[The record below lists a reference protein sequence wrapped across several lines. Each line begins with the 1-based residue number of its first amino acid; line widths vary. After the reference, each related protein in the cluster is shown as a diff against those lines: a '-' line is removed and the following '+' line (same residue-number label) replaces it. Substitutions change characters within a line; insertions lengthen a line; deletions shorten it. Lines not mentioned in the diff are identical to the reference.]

1 MNIVIDEQFQRV
13 EGEDQSVEDEEERVY
28 HWNGEGAT
36 ENENNLK
43 VRRLWD
49 KYHWQ
54 IKFQDGEPKDLP
66 QYKGLKD
73 YILKIYVR
81 SAGKLNLFRCL
92 GCNMQLVVIIV
103 SIYIYIFNIK

>member
-1 MNIVIDEQFQRV
+1 MNIVIDEQFKRV

-36 ENENNLK
+36 ENESL
-43 VRRLWD
+43 RSLRLWD

-81 SAGKLNLFRCL
+81 SAGKLN
-92 GCNMQLVVIIV
+92 
-103 SIYIYIFNIK
+103 